1 MYEYKHKYKKTLT
14 YEKLE
19 NQLEKR
25 KKIKLLM
32 NQMKSRTV
40 EEKIT
45 IKMP

>member
-1 MYEYKHKYKKTLT
+1 MYEYRHKYQKTLT

-25 KKIKLLM
+25 KIIKLLM
-32 NQMKSRTV
+32 NQIKSRTV
-40 EEKIT
+40 EEKLA

>member
-1 MYEYKHKYKKTLT
+1 MYEYRYKNKKILT

-25 KKIKLLM
+25 KKITLLM

>member
-1 MYEYKHKYKKTLT
+1 MYEYRYKNKKTLT

-25 KKIKLLM
+25 KKITLLM
-32 NQMKSRTV
+32 NQIKSRTV
-40 EEKIT
+40 EEKLA